1 MIMLAEAPQ
10 HGCRKW
16 GSADRLHA
24 QRRRRGMRKQ
34 AICSNSTEGDWFSPA
49 IFCAAILYL
58 DPGTGSL
65 IIQAVIAAVLS
76 ILYFTKQFWMKTFS
90 RISRRILR
98 RRDGDDD
105 EPGSP

>member
-1 MIMLAEAPQ
+1 MR
-10 HGCRKW
+10 RK
-16 GSADRLHA
+16 D
-24 QRRRRGMRKQ
+24 
-34 AICSNSTEGDWFSPA
+34 ISNQMHDEGWFQPVLFGVLL
-49 IFCAAILYL
+49 IYL

-65 IIQAVIAAVLS
+65 IIQAIIAAALS

-98 RRDGDDD
+98 RRNGDDD